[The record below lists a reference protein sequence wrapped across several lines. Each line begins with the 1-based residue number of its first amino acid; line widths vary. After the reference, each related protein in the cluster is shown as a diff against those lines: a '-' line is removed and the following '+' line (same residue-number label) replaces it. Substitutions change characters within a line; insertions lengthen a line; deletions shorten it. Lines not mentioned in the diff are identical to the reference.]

1 MGRVV
6 LKLNNLAIRIV
17 VVLGKSLVEGTGD
30 WAIGP
35 VFMGSDMENGDSPR
49 Q

>member
-17 VVLGKSLVEGTGD
+17 VVLGKSLVEGTWGLGN
-30 WAIGP
+30 WSG
-35 VFMGSDMENGDSPR
+35 VCGK
-49 Q
+49 